1 MFQTA
6 KGKGNFGI
14 VSATRKEAEA
24 MGKAWIGKG
33 YKVASDGKTLVSAEG
48 MRQLRPPSFKPRLK
62 KTQAKFV
69 RKSDGRSTNSWQ
81 DNAHL
86 DISN

>member
-33 YKVASDGKTLVSAEG
+33 YKVASDGKTLVDAEG
-48 MRQLRPPSFKPRLK
+48 MRQFRPPSFKPRLK
-62 KTQAKFV
+62 KPKPSSCVSLTV
-69 RKSDGRSTNSWQ
+69 GRPT
-81 DNAHL
+81 AGRTMP
-86 DISN
+86 I